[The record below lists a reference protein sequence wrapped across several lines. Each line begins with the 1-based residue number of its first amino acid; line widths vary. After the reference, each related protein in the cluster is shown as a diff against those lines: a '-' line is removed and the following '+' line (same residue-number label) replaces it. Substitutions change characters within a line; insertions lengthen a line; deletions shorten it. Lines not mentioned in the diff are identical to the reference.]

1 MDFLFSRASRSGLL
15 ADCKP
20 YDSALDGINNDAAGL
35 PGMPMHTVLC
45 PSMRDLLE
53 RKGMH

>member
-53 RKGMH
+53 RKGMR